1 MIPAKDA
8 ADAVSAASVML
19 NNFDIPKGLVREG
32 SAEDFHLGYTQWS
45 VIADMSHKVYYY
57 YWTMYD
63 RRMRSVDL
71 SKLDFAGKAVSSFPL
86 DQVRTR
92 LRREVTT
99 LHPAQHRNDLQEKR
113 QSRA

>member
-1 MIPAKDA
+1 MISAKDA

-19 NNFDIPKGLVREG
+19 DNSEIPKGLVREG

-45 VIADMSHKVYYY
+45 VIADMTHRVYF

-71 SKLDFAGKAVSSFPL
+71 SKLNFAGKAISSFPL
-86 DQVRTR
+86 DKVRIEEFKTAQA
-92 LRREVTT
+92 TS
-99 LHPAQHRNDLQEKR
+99 PAKQ
-113 QSRA
+113 A